1 MLRGIEGFGA
11 TSQIHTARL
20 LSLSQDLPIAVIIVD
35 APERIQTFLL
45 ELDLIVT
52 EGAAARRDRHAG
64 RWHRRRV
71 HHLVDLGLGV
81 PSRWARTAAGV
92 RDTRYD
98 RALSAPR
105 SRRQARDEGP

>member
-98 RALSAPR
+98 RALS
-105 SRRQARDEGP
+105 

>member
-1 MLRGIEGFGA
+1 VLRGIEGFGT

-71 HHLVDLGLGV
+71 HHLGELGLGV
-81 PSRWARTAAGV
+81 SRWARTAPWW
-92 RDTRYD
+92 
-98 RALSAPR
+98 S
-105 SRRQARDEGP
+105 